1 MIKAKLQLIAAV
13 ALVLVALPLAVTQQ
27 AKAQEAG
34 GPSVVDLSQKTGPT
48 VPAVDNLQDTQRYVM
63 RVTGDN
69 IRLRLTVNGVPLA
82 SKVIRQGEV
91 FEMPFNEWL
100 KRDLNIAEVQIE
112 KFNSGMAATADYQL
126 YFQSPTQL
134 VTQEKTVLYQSPASI
149 SLPIR
154 HPIGLRVK
162 SIASL
167 RVWQAEK
174 VIFNSLEQ
182 QRLIDALNSI
192 RARAIE
198 ALTRA
203 DNAYLATYDKPVRD
217 EIDKAYGRLPADA
230 EDVIK
235 QRKAIAASLAKLI
248 NEPIKSSEPLSAEQL
263 SFNVIG
269 DGNMVQVSRLDGTPV
284 LDVKRGEVGVVL
296 QAPIFGTIAGVWVH
310 LR

>member
-1 MIKAKLQLIAAV
+1 
-13 ALVLVALPLAVTQQ
+13 
-27 AKAQEAG
+27 
-34 GPSVVDLSQKTGPT
+34 
-48 VPAVDNLQDTQRYVM
+48 VPAIDNLQDTQRYVM
-63 RVTGDN
+63 RVAGDN

-82 SKVIRQGEV
+82 SKVIRQGDV
-91 FEMPFNEWL
+91 FEMSFNEWL

-112 KFNSGMAATADYQL
+112 KFNSSSASTADYQL

-167 RVWQAEK
+167 RIWQAEK
-174 VIFNSLEQ
+174 VVFNSTEQ
-182 QRLIDALNSI
+182 QRLLETLNAI
-192 RARAIE
+192 RARSIE

-203 DNAYLATYDKPVRD
+203 DNAYLATYDKPIRD

-230 EDVIK
+230 DAVIK
-235 QRKAIAASLAKLI
+235 QRKEIAATLAKLI
-248 NEPIKSSEPLSAEQL
+248 NEPIKSNDSLTADQL

-269 DGNMVQVSRLDGTPV
+269 DGNMVQVSRLDGAPV
-284 LDVKRGEVGVVL
+284 LDVRRGGIGVVL
-296 QAPIFGTIAGVWVH
+296 KSPVFGTIAGVWVH